1 MSASTGLVLYV
12 GGCERHVCARTSKL
26 TKSSASASER
36 VTCQKTLQACRQ
48 PVFVGVL
55 KEYASKSEP
64 PLGSTMIAYSCDTVN
79 VSVEPACQDC
89 KQHAV

>member
-1 MSASTGLVLYV
+1 MGAGRGVSTVRWGDVRWMY
-12 GGCERHVCARTSKL
+12 ARTSKL
-26 TKSSASASER
+26 TRSSASASER

-55 KEYASKSEP
+55 KEYASKSGP

-79 VSVEPACQDC
+79 VSVGQACQDC
-89 KQHAV
+89 RQHTA